1 MMQLINALN
10 MHAAHMQKSGF
21 SGSRSGLVT
30 AYDPKTYSVKV
41 QLQPTGE
48 ETGWI
53 PLETPWVG
61 NGWGLAAGPMIGAV
75 IKVDFDSGQIGVG
88 MASGQ
93 FYNDEDRC
101 PAPPSGEFWLV
112 HQSGSMLKFHNDGSV
127 EVSAAAAMSYTA
139 TQHTFHG
146 PVSIDQTLQ
155 VTQQI
160 TGQGGMAVSGGSGN
174 TILGSLTLTGGDVVA
189 DGIHLKTHTHSDPQ
203 GGTVGA
209 PQ

>member
-1 MMQLINALN
+1 MMQMINALN
-10 MHAAHMQKSGF
+10 MHAAHAQKSGF
-21 SGSRSGLVT
+21 SGTRSGLVT
-30 AYDPKTYSVKV
+30 AYDPSTYSVKV

-61 NGWGLAAGPMIGAV
+61 NGWGFAAGPMIGAV

-101 PAPPSGEFWLV
+101 PAPPSGELWAI
-112 HQSGSMLKFHNDGSV
+112 HQSGSMLKFKNDGTV
-127 EVSAAAAMSYTA
+127 EVTAAKEIIHTA
-139 TQHTFHG
+139 PKHTFHG
-146 PVSIDQTLQ
+146 PVAMDQTLQ

-160 TGQGGMAVSGGSGN
+160 TGQGGVNVSGGSGMA
-174 TILGSLTLTGGDVVA
+174 ITGGN
-189 DGIHLKTHTHSDPQ
+189 ITHNGKNIGATHAHSGVQ
-203 GGTVGA
+203 TGGGNTGA
-209 PQ
+209 PV